1 MLRIT
6 ETTTNEAQTM
16 LQLEG
21 RLIGQWVALL
31 RESGESLKTNS
42 FALELSCVSFVD
54 HAGLELLHT
63 WQARGIKLLNCP
75 MFLQEMLRQA
85 AIAQTDFTT
94 QPISAAS

>member
-6 ETTTNEAQTM
+6 EITTTKAQTL

-21 RLIGQWVALL
+21 RLIGQWVELL
-31 RESGESLKTNS
+31 RESAAPLTANS
-42 FALELSCVSFVD
+42 FALELTGLSFVD

-75 MFLQEMLRQA
+75 LFLQEMLRPA
-85 AIAQTDFTT
+85 AINQTL
-94 QPISAAS
+94 PITEKLSMTA

>member
-6 ETTTNEAQTM
+6 ETTTSEAQTL

-31 RESGESLKTNS
+31 RESAAPLEANS
-42 FALELSCVSFVD
+42 FALDLTSVSFVD
-54 HAGLELLHT
+54 HAGLELLQA

-75 MFLQEMLRQA
+75 LFLQEMLRQA
-85 AIAQTDFTT
+85 AIANTEFATPPT
-94 QPISAAS
+94 GVAT